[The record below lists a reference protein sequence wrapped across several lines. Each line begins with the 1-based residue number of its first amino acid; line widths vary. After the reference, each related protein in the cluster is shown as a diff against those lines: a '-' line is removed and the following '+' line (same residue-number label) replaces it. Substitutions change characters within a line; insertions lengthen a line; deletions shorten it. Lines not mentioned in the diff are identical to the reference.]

1 MFEEIDLI
9 LLIKNRSLFENKI
22 KKNDNIVIEITVVF
36 LNTLEYWKKLTL
48 NLGAIKWSNQTQK
61 HHSI

>member
-36 LNTLEYWKKLTL
+36 LNTLEY
-48 NLGAIKWSNQTQK
+48 
-61 HHSI
+61 